1 MSTRR
6 SYVIHPKPNAAP
18 VITRTIEPEILPM
31 LNTQK
36 GFSDEPI
43 VAHTHTPLS
52 SDFKL
57 VGYDGVRRSLQ
68 PFVVPEVLKALSRV
82 AGGTPKARTFELS
95 NPTLHKI
102 TRKKV

>member
-31 LNTQK
+31 LSTQK
-36 GFSDEPI
+36 GFSDGPI
-43 VAHTHTPLS
+43 VTHTHTPLS
-52 SDFKL
+52 SNFQL
-57 VGYDGVRRSLQ
+57 VGSDGVRRSLQ
-68 PFVVPEVLKALSRV
+68 PFVVPEVLKALSSAV
-82 AGGTPKARTFELS
+82 GGTPKVGTFELS
-95 NPTLHKI
+95 NPTLHQV